1 MAHWNAETPLPLL
14 LLFLIMHVSFLV
26 NSSPA
31 SCFSRTP
38 GKAENRQT
46 IPAGGSYQESKKS
59 MKINSFAKNLNLNFA
74 AAAEAARKFRRIT
87 RTAKRQI
94 VIHHHP
100 AFSLLPRP

>member
-46 IPAGGSYQESKKS
+46 IPAGGSYQES
-59 MKINSFAKNLNLNFA
+59 
-74 AAAEAARKFRRIT
+74 
-87 RTAKRQI
+87 
-94 VIHHHP
+94 
-100 AFSLLPRP
+100 